1 MPFSVRALAYLS
13 TASTTHWGLFIKEKN
28 AENRDV
34 VVRDDHV
41 LGPGCPGVGR
51 DGRGRGGF
59 DQLGGNHF
67 WFRDRHRSRVGGAGS
82 GACRVGGLR
91 SARTQSGGADWHSG
105 GADSGSGIHRVAG
118 VVHTRDYFRESRI
131 SGFVV
136 FASLNFVTW
145 FVKRPLLAQGLFL
158 AEGLMGTPSRYFMKI
173 TDTIASLLKSKGG
186 NRVLSVTP
194 EQSVYEAVE
203 KMAVESIG
211 ALLVISENSLVGILS
226 ERDYARKVI
235 LKGHSSKETLVR
247 QIMTSPVVFVTPQ
260 NTVDECMAI
269 MTNQR
274 FRHLPVVEDDVVVG
288 VVSIGDLVRW
298 IISGQAQTIQEL
310 EGYITGRYPG

>member
-1 MPFSVRALAYLS
+1 
-13 TASTTHWGLFIKEKN
+13 
-28 AENRDV
+28 
-34 VVRDDHV
+34 
-41 LGPGCPGVGR
+41 
-51 DGRGRGGF
+51 
-59 DQLGGNHF
+59 
-67 WFRDRHRSRVGGAGS
+67 
-82 GACRVGGLR
+82 
-91 SARTQSGGADWHSG
+91 
-105 GADSGSGIHRVAG
+105 
-118 VVHTRDYFRESRI
+118 
-131 SGFVV
+131 
-136 FASLNFVTW
+136 
-145 FVKRPLLAQGLFL
+145 
-158 AEGLMGTPSRYFMKI
+158 MKI
-173 TDTIASLLKSKGG
+173 TDTIESLLKNKGS

-211 ALLVISENSLVGILS
+211 ALLVISQNSLVGILS

-235 LKGHSSKETLVR
+235 LKGHSSKDMLVR
-247 QIMTSPVVFVTPQ
+247 EIMTSPVVFVTPQ